1 MKTCS
6 QQFKNIP
13 VGIISNIIDT
23 IELVA
28 TNVSGLYSDLTNV
41 DAFNLYKQEIQE
53 ESEKVDALITYDI
66 SEDMCY
72 SFEVFINKYVNEA
85 VEKYSLLNKCWE
97 LNIND

>member
-13 VGIISNIIDT
+13 VGIIPNIIDT

-28 TNVSGLYSDLTNV
+28 ENVSGLYSDVTNI
-41 DAFNLYKQEIQE
+41 DTFNLYKEEIQE

>member
-1 MKTCS
+1 M
-6 QQFKNIP
+6 IP
-13 VGIISNIIDT
+13 NIIDT

>member
-13 VGIISNIIDT
+13 VGIIPNIIDT
-23 IELVA
+23 IKLVA

>member
-1 MKTCS
+1 MKTYS
-6 QQFKNIP
+6 QRFKNIP
-13 VGIISNIIDT
+13 VGIIPNIIDT

-28 TNVSGLYSDLTNV
+28 ENVSGLYSDVTNLDV
-41 DAFNLYKQEIQE
+41 YYPYRPEIQE
-53 ESEKVDALITYDI
+53 KSEKVNVFISYDI

-85 VEKYSLLNKCWE
+85 VEKYSLLNRCWE

>member
-13 VGIISNIIDT
+13 VGIIPNIIDT

-28 TNVSGLYSDLTNV
+28 TNVSGLYRDNTNI
-41 DAFNLYKQEIQE
+41 DTFNLYNQEIQE